1 MDFEEESALTNSS
14 NVEDDVEVKHTILVF
29 FAIGDTGTL
38 TYNIGRKES
47 TKEDSGEV
55 PILTGYKAVETTQI
69 RTPDTRNK
77 PQIPQTPRGFLTPQV
92 YTDSVFISRNIRD
105 DDDIF
110 PNIAINPSQWK
121 PSNFFNNINYW
132 DPSRDSNI
140 LRRVDRPAY
149 PNQAKLHRKIT
160 EDGMKEFYC
169 RKCRELN
176 CQAYRDAPVY
186 SQNPQPRS
194 WVTTTPKMKI
204 DGKLAKL
211 N

>member
-1 MDFEEESALTNSS
+1 M
-14 NVEDDVEVKHTILVF
+14 
-29 FAIGDTGTL
+29 
-38 TYNIGRKES
+38 
-47 TKEDSGEV
+47 
-55 PILTGYKAVETTQI
+55 PILTGYKAVGTTQI

-77 PQIPQTPRGFLTPQV
+77 PQIPQIPRGFQTPQV
-92 YTDSVFISRNIRD
+92 YHDSVFINRNIRD

-121 PSNFFNNINYW
+121 PSSFFNNINNW
-132 DPSRDSNI
+132 GQDPGRDSFI
-140 LRRVDRPAY
+140 RRIDRPAY

-176 CQAYRDAPVY
+176 CQAYNDVAVY
-186 SQNPQPRS
+186 PQNPQPRL
-194 WVTTTPKMKI
+194 WVTTPKMKI